1 MIFSRRYALTS
12 GFYPTAYGKTGK
24 ATWKSH
30 SYGHASGLL
39 KVQGVDWDGKPN
51 FNRTYPIRGSQVWY
65 QHANLKQAERNFT
78 QQINEESNVVLN
90 LAKGAVMSSATGIPL
105 SGRMLFD
112 KRFKNAINPDDSAV
126 SKVFHGLFQEYRTKA
141 SFYTRQYQRELV
153 SGLNK
158 ISLDDVKIER
168 LANQRT
174 IEVRA
179 EAHRS
184 RAAFEEQASPEEAPG
199 KSIGAT
205 QPMDAF
211 IKIGNRIVG
220 VDVTQELGISSAEQ
234 SRSRHH
240 SLTEG
245 ALMSEAEYQNSTDEQ
260 IRKKMKGYYNNAI
273 QSQWNPAIANLR
285 TLTQETTGKKQVTA
299 AEMRNPTGG
308 LHGKRGP
315 PQPSLPVDTAANDSR
330 IISQELGFH
339 HRKAIVAHLFHWIGN
354 WSATSAGSYDTFTL
368 EHKPKHRTAAAFL
381 RNYAASNKSRAF
393 EFKNVRDTDVH
404 VFDGPALFNLAR
416 MQGYY
421 TDRTVNQF
429 VGDTTATQLV
439 ARGFG
444 GRGRKAVVNGSN
456 LAINGRGRP
465 RVVMDMFIPPLEHKH
480 TNEILERLAEGVT
493 DNVANKF
500 HEETQNDRLKGKSP
514 HMFSNYL
521 KGYGKQLAK
530 QLGTVDPNYTFWASP
545 FYGTE
550 FVGDTRKNR

>member
-24 ATWKSH
+24 ASWASKN
-30 SYGHASGLL
+30 YGSASGLL

-51 FNRTYPIRGSQVWY
+51 FNKTYPIRGSQVWY
-65 QHANLKQAERNFT
+65 QHANLRQAEKNFT
-78 QQINEESNVVLN
+78 SQINEESNVILN

-105 SGRMLFD
+105 TGRMMFD
-112 KRFKNAINPDDSAV
+112 KRFKNALNPDDSPT
-126 SKVFHGLFQEYRTKA
+126 SKVFHGLFEEYRAKA
-141 SFYTRQYQRELV
+141 SLYTRQYQRELV
-153 SGLNK
+153 SGLND

-174 IEVRA
+174 INVRA

-184 RAAFEEQASPEEAPG
+184 RAAFEEQMSPEEAPG
-199 KSIGAT
+199 ESIGAT

-211 IKIGNRIVG
+211 IKIGNKIVG
-220 VDVTQELGISSAEQ
+220 VDVTQELGISGAEQ

-245 ALMSEAEYQNSTDEQ
+245 ALMDEAEYQNSTDTD
-260 IRKKMKGYYNNAI
+260 IKTKMKNYYNNAI
-273 QSQWNPAIANLR
+273 QSQWNPAIVNLR
-285 TLTQETTGKKQVTA
+285 TLTQETTGKKYPTA

-308 LHGKRGP
+308 MHGRGTP
-315 PQPSLPVDTAANDSR
+315 SPSLPVDTATNDSR
-330 IISQELGFH
+330 IVSQELGFH
-339 HRKAIVAHLFHWIGN
+339 HRRAIVAHLFHWIGN

-393 EFKNVRDTDVH
+393 EFKNVRDEDVH
-404 VFDGPALFNLAR
+404 VFDGPALYNLAR

-429 VGDTTATQLV
+429 VGDATATQLV
-439 ARGFG
+439 AQGFG
-444 GRGRKAVVNGSN
+444 GRGRRAVVNGSN

-465 RVVMDMFIPPLEHKH
+465 RVSMDMFIPPLENKH
-480 TNEILERLAEGVT
+480 TNDILERLAEGVT

-500 HEETQNDRLKGKSP
+500 HEETQNKLEGKSP
-514 HMFSNYL
+514 RMFSSYL
-521 KGYGKQLAK
+521 NRYGKQLAK
-530 QLGTVDPNYTFWASP
+530 QLGSADPNYTFWASP

>member
-12 GFYPTAYGKTGK
+12 GFYPTAYGKSGK

-65 QHANLKQAERNFT
+65 QHANLNQAERNFT
-78 QQINEESNVVLN
+78 KQINEESNTLLN
-90 LAKGAVMSSATGIPL
+90 LAKGSVMTTASGIPMK
-105 SGRMLFD
+105 GRMLFD

-126 SKVFHGLFQEYRTKA
+126 SKVFHGLFEEYRAKSTL
-141 SFYTRQYQRELV
+141 YTRQYQRELV

-158 ISLDDVKIER
+158 ISLDDVKIEK

-184 RAAFEEQASPEEAPG
+184 RAAFEEQGSPEEATGDP
-199 KSIGAT
+199 IGVT

-245 ALMSEAEYQNSTDEQ
+245 ALMDEAEYQNATDMD
-260 IRKKMKGYYNNAI
+260 IRKKMKNYYNSKAI
-273 QSQWNPAIANLR
+273 PQWNPVIKKLR
-285 TLTQETTGKKQVTA
+285 AFTQEITGRKQVTA
-299 AEMRNPTGG
+299 DEIRNPFGDPKGSTN
-308 LHGKRGP
+308 
-315 PQPSLPVDTAANDSR
+315 VDTAATAAEL
-330 IISQELGFH
+330 ISQDLGFH
-339 HRKAIVAHLFHWIGN
+339 HRKAIMSHIFHWIGN
-354 WSATSAGSYDTFTL
+354 WNATSAGSYDTFTL
-368 EHKPKHRTAAAFL
+368 QHKPKHRTAAAFL
-381 RNYAASNKSRAF
+381 RNFAASNRSRAF
-393 EFKNVRDTDVH
+393 EFKNVRLKDTH
-404 VFDGPALFNLAR
+404 VFDGPALYNLAR
-416 MQGYY
+416 INGYY
-421 TDRTVNQF
+421 KDVTVNQF
-429 VGDTTATQLV
+429 LNDTTATGLV
-439 ARGFG
+439 SQGFG
-444 GRGRKAVVNGSN
+444 NRNTKAVINGSN
-456 LAINGRGRP
+456 LAINGRARP
-465 RVVMDMFIPPLEHKH
+465 RVVMDMFIPPLEDKH

-500 HEETQNDRLKGKSP
+500 HEETQNKLEGRSP
-514 HMFSNYL
+514 QMFSNYL

-530 QLGTVDPNYTFWASP
+530 QLGTADPNYTFWASP

-550 FVGDTRKNR
+550 FVGDTRKQRD

>member
-12 GFYPTAYGKTGK
+12 GFYPTAYGKTGTPSWSSK
-24 ATWKSH
+24 N
-30 SYGHASGLL
+30 YGSASGLL

-51 FNRTYPIRGSQVWY
+51 FNKTYPIRGSQVWY
-65 QHANLKQAERNFT
+65 QHANLRQAEKNFT
-78 QQINEESNVVLN
+78 SQINEESNVILN

-105 SGRMLFD
+105 TGRMMFD
-112 KRFKNAINPDDSAV
+112 KRFKNALNPDDSPT
-126 SKVFHGLFQEYRTKA
+126 SKVFHGLFEEYRAKA
-141 SFYTRQYQRELV
+141 SLYTRQYQRELV

-174 IEVRA
+174 IEVRP

-184 RAAFEEQASPEEAPG
+184 RAAFEEQGSPEEAPG

-211 IKIGNRIVG
+211 IKIGNKIVG
-220 VDVTQELGISSAEQ
+220 VDVTQELGISGAEQ

-245 ALMSEAEYQNSTDEQ
+245 ALMDEAEYQNSTDTD
-260 IRKKMKGYYNNAI
+260 IKTKMKNYYNNAI
-273 QSQWNPAIANLR
+273 QSQWNPAIVNLR
-285 TLTQETTGKKQVTA
+285 TLTQETTGKKYPTA

-308 LHGKRGP
+308 MHGRGTP
-315 PQPSLPVDTAANDSR
+315 SPSLPVDTATNDSR
-330 IISQELGFH
+330 IVSQELGFH
-339 HRKAIVAHLFHWIGN
+339 HRRAIVAHLFHWIGN

-393 EFKNVRDTDVH
+393 EFKNVRDEDVH
-404 VFDGPALFNLAR
+404 VFDGPALYNLAR

-429 VGDTTATQLV
+429 VGDATATQLV
-439 ARGFG
+439 AQGFG
-444 GRGRKAVVNGSN
+444 GRGRRAVVNGSN

-480 TNEILERLAEGVT
+480 TNDILERLAEGVT

-500 HEETQNDRLKGKSP
+500 HDETQNKLEGKSP
-514 HMFSNYL
+514 RMFSSYL
-521 KGYGKQLAK
+521 NRYGKQLAK
-530 QLGTVDPNYTFWASP
+530 QLGSADPNYTFWASP